1 MKNLVGINDNPGET
15 ANKEYEDNCNEDL
28 GNLLVT
34 GLSGWGSDD
43 SLADDD
49 SVEIAIEDDQQDKWD
64 EDHDDKVPNKNI
76 VLYV

>member
-15 ANKEYEDNCNEDL
+15 ANEEYEYYCNEDT